1 MTVKLKYKLPNYI
14 KLPYQFDVAK
24 LEENLQKVLGH
35 FQGVMEANKYLC
47 ANNHRL
53 VASVYDHFE
62 QINLT
67 VFNGVM
73 SEDAPC
79 TVEAC
84 EAVYDANS
92 ARSRLRRENVAPEL
106 DERNYNLPTELYTG
120 SYFEEVVKSFKSPA
134 IRVRLTK
141 LKPGKELNAHIDYD
155 PSYAVRIIIPIR
167 TNPGVI
173 NKFWRK
179 SEYEELSLEAGCPYF
194 LNTGVLHS
202 VENSGT
208 EDRIALM
215 FSLDGTTDINQYI
228 QE

>member
-1 MTVKLKYKLPNYI
+1 MTIKLKYKLPNYI
-14 KLPYQFDVAK
+14 KLPHKFDIEK
-24 LEENLQKVLGH
+24 LDKNLEKVIDH

-47 ANNHRL
+47 ANNHKL

-67 VFNGVM
+67 VFNGDI
-73 SEDAPC
+73 SNDALV
-79 TVEAC
+79 TLEAC
-84 EAVYDANS
+84 ESVYKANS
-92 ARSRLRRENVAPEL
+92 ARARLRRDNVAPEL

-120 SYFEEVVKSFKSPA
+120 SYFEEVVNSFKSPA

-141 LKPGKELNAHIDYD
+141 LKPGKELNPHIDYD

-179 SEYEELSLEAGCPYF
+179 AEYEELKLDSGCPYF

-202 VENSGT
+202 VQNSGT

-215 FSLDGTTDINQYI
+215 FSLDGTEDINPYI
-228 QE
+228 Q